1 MKKQQYLFLFILM
14 LVFLQVKAQLTPET
28 LYLDSLYEAT
38 PNWLLEKDEQFL
50 KSVPVLSI
58 DQSRLNQPIPSY
70 VNNAESYFFPYMF
83 YQVALECAQSS
94 SLTYLFSYELAVRRN
109 RYLLFDTPYNKY
121 HIPSHFAWN
130 FCNSGTN
137 RGVSFMD
144 TWQVIRTAG
153 SPFTPDWGTSYSDG
167 GEKKWLSGYDKYY
180 RGMQN
185 RIVEMYAIPTHT
197 EEGINTLRHWIAN
210 HCSDD
215 ARGGCANFYCRHQ
228 SPNGVLPPG
237 TPEAGKAV
245 MVEFSTSVNHSE
257 TIVGYNDSI
266 RYDYN
271 GDGIYTNH
279 LDINGDGIVDVR
291 DWEIGGVI
299 ICNTFG
305 PTWGDNGFCY
315 LPYKKLAETHS
326 ENAGIWNACVYVVQV
341 RDEVFPQLTYKVTIK
356 HNKRSQIRLR
366 AGINPDLNANAPS
379 KTIDFNVFNF
389 QGGENYMQGGTT
401 EADKTLELGLD
412 ITPLLNDIEPN
423 IPYLFFLEVT
433 ESDPNGTGS
442 GQIVS
447 FSLIDYTNGGEEEI
461 SHPSQNTPIANN
473 STTYLTVQRAVNFTK
488 PTILTNEVETAAF
501 EEFEIPLQA
510 SGGVEPYR
518 WEFTQ
523 EYEIEEFNAPYPPHQ
538 GVQVPLSNFDNGF
551 TRIELPFTFPCF
563 ENQYS
568 EIYVYADGYITFKNN
583 TYNWPFLID
592 ADYQVKTTRFI
603 APFRADLVITS
614 LLKESTA
621 HSLKLSFVGQIKG
634 QVSQSVQFTLQLF
647 DDGTIE
653 FYYGNMSYS
662 GNKFLSVLSRGD
674 VNHFQETPV
683 SQTAASQC
691 SGRNFRLTPPPKID
705 QIQITRDGRL
715 KGRLEVA
722 MEPTP
727 LAVTC
732 FDNNEVKT
740 NKIINF
746 SSLYGSSL
754 LITNITVN
762 GPAGTTIRA
771 GDTISLSV
779 SIKNVDQIGLEQ
791 SILQFSSA
799 DHLVHFIDSTEYFGY
814 IAPGNE
820 YILNNAIRFVM
831 DPVTPDQHVLELQSL
846 ITNSSN
852 INTEGTHHYYVHGKN
867 IKAINYSVY
876 DGNNNLLDPDE
887 NLNLTIKVKN
897 NSDFD
902 LQNLRF
908 VLRFLEPELSVYS
921 PPVTIESLVQD
932 EIKAV
937 PFLVSVNSN
946 FIPGNTVDA
955 LLDIYI
961 DNTFFKTEVVTIL
974 GYNPCLTFESG
985 IPSYVYFPET
995 PWSTTEISP
1004 GEGLVSAGSGMITHN
1019 QSSTLQIDRYVL
1031 VDGEITFRKKVSSE
1045 TNYDFLRF
1053 YIDDELMDQ
1062 WSGTQ
1067 NWQEVSYPITAGY
1080 HRFSWVYVK
1089 DYSVSRGDDRA
1100 YIDAICFPDTNTY
1113 TPELES
1119 NIEQIYIEIPRKTTL
1134 DTTFILTSVTPT
1146 LALFN
1151 SSIIDTNGYPA
1162 NWCNIN
1168 FPNGSVNALQSK
1180 EVTLHFDS
1188 HHKEGNKRYSATL
1201 KIQVQ
1206 DGNLIEIPV
1215 AMKVTSGVGIQE
1227 YSVTQRFILYPNP
1240 TDDQVTIEPLTPEYS
1255 IDRIEV
1261 YDLTGKLLSS
1271 EIVQNERASL
1281 SLADLSVGTYLVKIF
1296 SDKSHF
1302 QIVKVIKR

>member
-1 MKKQQYLFLFILM
+1 MKKQQYLFLFILT
-14 LVFLQVKAQLTPET
+14 FISHQIKAQITLET
-28 LYLDSLYEAT
+28 LHLDSLYEAS
-38 PNWLLEKDEQFL
+38 PNWFLERDEQFL
-50 KSVPVLSI
+50 KSVPVLNI
-58 DQSRLNQPIPSY
+58 DQRQLNQPIPSY
-70 VNNAESYFFPYMF
+70 VNNAQSHFFPYIF
-83 YQVALECAQSS
+83 YQVALECAQAS

-109 RYLLFDTPYNKY
+109 RPLLYDTPYNKY

-153 SPFTPDWGTSYSDG
+153 SPFTPDWGTSYFEG

-197 EEGINTLRHWIAN
+197 EEGINTLKHWIAN

-215 ARGGCANFYCRHQ
+215 IRGGCANFYCRHQ
-228 SPNGVLPPG
+228 SPNGTLPQG

-245 MVEFSTSVNHSE
+245 MVQFSTSVNHSQ

-279 LDINGDGIVDVR
+279 LDINGDGVVDVR

-299 ICNTFG
+299 FCNTFG
-305 PTWGDNGFCY
+305 TTWGDQGFCY
-315 LPYKKLAETHS
+315 LPYKKLAETHL
-326 ENAGIWNACVYVVQV
+326 ENEGIWNACVYVVQV
-341 RDEVFPQLTYKVTIK
+341 RDEVFPQLTYKITIR
-356 HNKRSQIRLR
+356 HNQRNQIRLT
-366 AGINPDLNANAPS
+366 AGINPDLNADSPS

-389 QGGENYMQGGTT
+389 QGGANYMQGGTT
-401 EADKTLELGLD
+401 ETDKTLELGLD
-412 ITPLLNDIEPN
+412 VTPLLNQMDPN
-423 IPYLFFLEVT
+423 TPYLFFLGVT
-433 ESDPNGTGS
+433 EADPYGTGN
-442 GQIVS
+442 GQIIS
-447 FSLIDYTNGGEEEI
+447 FSLIDYTNGGQEEI

-473 STTYLTVQRAVNFTK
+473 STTYLKIQRAVNFTK
-488 PTILTNEVETAAF
+488 PTILTDQVETAAF

-510 SGGVEPYR
+510 SGGLPPYR

-523 EYEIEEFNAPYPPHQ
+523 EYEIEEFSAPYPPHQ
-538 GVQVPLSNFDNGF
+538 GLSVPLSDMDQGYA
-551 TRIELPFTFPCF
+551 RIELPFTFPCF
-563 ENQYS
+563 ESEYS
-568 EIYVYADGYITFKNN
+568 EIYVYADGYITFKHN
-583 TYNWPFLID
+583 TYNWPFLIN

-603 APFRADLVITS
+603 GPFRGDLVLTS
-614 LLKESTA
+614 LLKESTP

-634 QVSQSVQFTLQLF
+634 QASQSVRFALQLF

-653 FYYGNMSYS
+653 FYYGNMNYT
-662 GNKFLSVLSRGD
+662 GTNFLSVLSRGD
-674 VNHFQETPV
+674 VNLFQETPI
-683 SQTAASQC
+683 SQISASQC

-705 QIQITRDGRL
+705 HIHLTRDGRL
-715 KGRLEVA
+715 KGRLEIA

-727 LAVTC
+727 LAITC

-762 GPAGTTIRA
+762 SPVEGVIRS
-771 GDTISLSV
+771 GDTVSLSI

-791 SILQFSSA
+791 SILYFSSA

-820 YILNNAIRFVM
+820 YILNNAIRFVV
-831 DPVTPDQHVLELQSL
+831 DPLAPDQHILELISF

-867 IKAINYSVY
+867 VSAVNYAVY

-897 NSDFD
+897 NSSFD

-908 VLRFLEPELSVYS
+908 VLRFLEPELFVYS
-921 PPVTIESLVQD
+921 PPVIIDSLFQD
-932 EIKAV
+932 ELKAV
-937 PFLVSVNSN
+937 PFLVSVDNS
-946 FIPGNTVDA
+946 FIPGTTVDA

-961 DNTFFKTEVVTIL
+961 DNNYFKTDVITIL
-974 GYNPCLTFESG
+974 GDNPCLTFESG
-985 IPSYVYFPET
+985 FPSYAISPDI
-995 PWSTTEISP
+995 PWTTTEVIP
-1004 GEGLVSAGSGMITHN
+1004 GEGLVSAKSGDITHS
-1019 QSSTLQIDRYVL
+1019 QYSTLQINKHVL

-1045 TNYDFLRF
+1045 ANYDFLRF
-1053 YIDDELMDQ
+1053 YIDNELMDQ

-1080 HRFSWVYVK
+1080 HQFSWIYVK
-1089 DYSVSRGDDRA
+1089 DYSVSRGDDKG
-1100 YIDAICFPDTNTY
+1100 YIDDICFPDTTTY
-1113 TPELES
+1113 TPELEADIS
-1119 NIEQIYIEIPRKTTL
+1119 QLYIELPYGTTL
-1134 DTTFILTSVTPT
+1134 DTTFILSSVTPT

-1151 SSIIDTNGYPA
+1151 CVIIDTNGYPA

-1168 FPNGSVNALQSK
+1168 FPRGSVNALQSK
-1180 EVTLHFDS
+1180 VVTLHFDAN
-1188 HHKEGNKRYSATL
+1188 HKTVNKTYYATL

-1206 DGNLIEIPV
+1206 EGNLIEIPI
-1215 AMKVTSGVGIQE
+1215 AMKVVSGVGIQE
-1227 YSVTQRFILYPNP
+1227 YNVTQQFILYPNP
-1240 TDDQVTIEPLTPEYS
+1240 TDGQITIESLTLEYS
-1255 IDRIEV
+1255 IDRIEL
-1261 YDLTGKLLSS
+1261 YDLLGKLLSS
-1271 EIVQNERASL
+1271 QMIRNDKASL
-1281 SLADLSVGTYLVKIF
+1281 SLGNLSAGTYFIKIF
-1296 SDKSHF
+1296 SDQFHS
-1302 QIVKVIKR
+1302 QIIKVIKK